1 MFLKVI
7 KDDASSWP
15 QCSMGA
21 LASDPAAHRILFA
34 AQPDPLSPLLQCIHR
49 VVAAF
54 LVKQSGL

>member
-1 MFLKVI
+1 
-7 KDDASSWP
+7 
-15 QCSMGA
+15 MGA